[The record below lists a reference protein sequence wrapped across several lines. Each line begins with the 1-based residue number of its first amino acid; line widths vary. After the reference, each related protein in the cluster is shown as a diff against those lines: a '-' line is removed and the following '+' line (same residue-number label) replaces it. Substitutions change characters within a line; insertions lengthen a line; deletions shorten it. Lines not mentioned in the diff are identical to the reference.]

1 MLTALPAL
9 HRVSQSPFSPVECR
23 RRESLSCDARRPASC
38 RPWRRAA
45 RVAHATNIRATL
57 WTHVGKSE
65 TIYKRVMHM
74 LGAKSRACRSPRS
87 TPLPIVP
94 FYYCH
99 TTGTL
104 GYGVTLCT
112 VTTGMPMVPFSGD
125 AGGSNPLVRAF
136 MTLILGGETTYERF
150 HPMCLQQNV
159 AAKCPIQGPVKHPH
173 GSQHLAS
180 ILQPHNAWYSRPRE
194 GGVRRAALSHHPLPT
209 RGLSRLCEA

>member
-1 MLTALPAL
+1 MRIALPAL

-45 RVAHATNIRATL
+45 RVAHATKVTATL
-57 WTHVGKSE
+57 WTHAGKSE

-74 LGAKSRACRSPRS
+74 IGAKSRACRSPRS

-112 VTTGMPMVPFSGD
+112 VTTGMPIVPFSER
-125 AGGSNPLVRAF
+125 GGSTSNALVRAI
-136 MTLILGGETTYERF
+136 MSLLTPVTTYERF

-159 AAKCPIQGPVKHPH
+159 AAKCPIQGPVKDPH
-173 GSQHLAS
+173 GSEHLAS

-194 GGVRRAALSHHPLPT
+194 GGVR
-209 RGLSRLCEA
+209 